1 MLNGYG
7 LMVNSSTGEG
17 RGDIPSPTG
26 EYDNDIK
33 TRLTLIKRTCTVL

>member
-7 LMVNSSTGEG
+7 LMVNSSTGAG

-26 EYDNDIK
+26 ETEKLNIVK
-33 TRLTLIKRTCTVL
+33 NA